1 MEYDKTKRYTE
12 SDVKEMTN
20 EDIQILEEEVARRA
34 KSHKRF
40 RWGLGIVGGL
50 LLVGAAITIAPVG
63 ALAAFSTAWWA
74 VNGALTSLGLI
85 GIGSAIVARVFDRKN
100 IANLKILR
108 KEKELREGNL
118 DQRTNENIQRSYVKS
133 FEKGKKHLSNEVSSI
148 LGKNRPEVKET
159 AKTQASQENEGP
171 SL

>member
-1 MEYDKTKRYTE
+1 MIKRLDE
-12 SDVKEMTN
+12 SDVRVMTN
-20 EDIQILEEEVARRA
+20 EDIQILEEEAARRE
-34 KSHKRF
+34 KSHKKF

-74 VNGALTSLGLI
+74 VNGALTGLGLV
-85 GIGSAIVARVFDRKN
+85 GIGSAITARVLDRKN

-108 KEKELREGNL
+108 KEKELREGNI

-133 FEKGKKHLSNEVSSI
+133 FEKGKKHLNEKVLSV
-148 LGKNRPEVKET
+148 LEKVRPEVEEPT
-159 AKTQASQENEGP
+159 RTQATQENEGP